1 MFSPPQE
8 LSAVSAD
15 GCVVGIGQEEIL
27 LAAESPTRVCSMP
40 LDPHVAAGQNMWQL
54 KQGWTR

>member
-40 LDPHVAAGQNMWQL
+40 LDPMLLQDRICGS
-54 KQGWTR
+54 